1 MPRKVVF
8 VINDLGLSGA
18 PLYMEAIIKR
28 LKDVDNDVDITVIAN
43 YDGIIENNLLNY
55 CSVYVLNRYHLP
67 LAKLNFLRNKLMK
80 LRLNISFKYTYYENA
95 FFQTSC
101 VLDFAPKI
109 KATIKTA
116 FILEDTNMFNK
127 CTELFKAHDKY
138 MSYFS
143 VVIGTN
149 PVIVSFLNNKFG
161 VQAKL
166 VEGFYS
172 EKFNNK
178 LSEKVFK
185 DNGVFQVGSVG
196 SPTHRKG
203 FDVFLDVALLVVQAC
218 CKINFVWLGFT
229 NQKEIDELYNSILY
243 GYNERIILL
252 MASSNPQDIYLKN
265 DVLFLCSREDPFP
278 HVVIEHAMLGIP
290 TLSMPSGN
298 GHIDIIKS
306 YNTGF
311 LLESNNK
318 HQIVSFI
325 KELCNNIDDLKE
337 RGENSFK
344 YYSKY
349 SEKAQC
355 DKIINFA
362 GLLGLPNY
370 NNFTKI

>member
-28 LKDVDNDVDITVIAN
+28 LKDVDKDVDITVIAN

-55 CSVYVLNRYHLP
+55 CSVYILNKYHLP
-67 LAKLNFLRNKLMK
+67 FAKMNFLRNKLMK
-80 LRLNISFKYTYYENA
+80 WRVFISLMYTRYDNA

-101 VLDFAPKI
+101 VLDFAAKI
-109 KATIKTA
+109 KASNKAA
-116 FILEDTNMFNK
+116 FILEDKNMFNR
-127 CTELFKAHDKY
+127 CTKLFKSPDKY

-149 PVIVSFLNNKFG
+149 PVIISFLNNQFG
-161 VQAKL
+161 VRAKL

-178 LSEKVFK
+178 MSEKVFK
-185 DNGVFQVGSVG
+185 SNGVFQVGSVG
-196 SPTHRKG
+196 SPSHRKG
-203 FDVFLDVALLVVQAC
+203 FDVFLDIALMVVQAC
-218 CKINFVWLGFT
+218 NNINFVWLGFT
-229 NQKEIDELYNSILY
+229 NQAEIDELYNSILF

-252 MASSNPQDIYLKN
+252 MATSVPQDIYLKN

-318 HQIVSFI
+318 HQIASFI
-325 KELCNNIDDLKE
+325 KELFNNMDDLK
-337 RGENSFK
+337 RKGENSFN

-349 SEKAQC
+349 SEKSQC
-355 DKIINFA
+355 DKILNFA
-362 GLLGLPNY
+362 GLLGLPND